1 MTLYLY
7 YTLYYTQTLSR
18 YINLSFIA
26 GVAPSASIGNA
37 TLHRDSRGRAPRTR
51 GKVTHYAA
59 QLSTLHKDSRG
70 RTHEREVK

>member
-26 GVAPSASIGNA
+26 AVAPSPWIGNA
-37 TLHRDSRGRAPRTR
+37 TLHRDSRGRA
-51 GKVTHYAA
+51 
-59 QLSTLHKDSRG
+59 
-70 RTHEREVK
+70 HEREVKWHIAIRTLQPFTGIRVVERTNAR